1 MKTIEIGSVL
11 EKEITV
17 TEELLAVHVGSG
29 DVRVYATP
37 MMLALMEG
45 AAAEL
50 FARFL
55 DEGETSVGAS
65 IASTHLAPTPV
76 GRKVR
81 ASVRIT
87 GVEGRKVSFAIQAFD
102 ESGLIGEG
110 THERVMVDRARF
122 EAKAQTR

>member
-1 MKTIEIGSVL
+1 MKTVEIGTAY

-17 TEELLAVHVGSG
+17 TEELLAVNVGSG

-50 FARFL
+50 LAEFL
-55 DEGETSVGAS
+55 EEGETSVGAH
-65 IASTHLAPTPV
+65 IASSHLAPTPL
-76 GRKVR
+76 GMKVR
-81 ASVRIT
+81 AQAEIT
-87 GVEGRKVSFAIQAFD
+87 AAEGRKITFAVRAFD
-102 ESGLIGEG
+102 ERGLIGEG

-122 EAKAQTR
+122 EAKASAR